1 MRIISGDDALV
12 PFAQI
17 INLSQE
23 LFSLEG
29 RLERVFCLVNFHK
42 EMYFKLCSLD
52 RFLSSF
58 ELLNLLFEQ

>member
-1 MRIISGDDALV
+1 MSIISGDEALV
-12 PFAQI
+12 SFAQI

-42 EMYFKLCSLD
+42 EMYF
-52 RFLSSF
+52 
-58 ELLNLLFEQ
+58 